1 MQLFTYRARLGPCFG
16 AGRKTPLIPR
26 TSPGL
31 GAPHAAAKF
40 GGGVLGMDGLGGG
53 RQEDVLWDS
62 FCSKVSASEM
72 FEMLRA
78 HE

>member
-1 MQLFTYRARLGPCFG
+1 M
-16 AGRKTPLIPR
+16 
-26 TSPGL
+26 
-31 GAPHAAAKF
+31 
-40 GGGVLGMDGLGGG
+40 GMDGLGGG